1 MPCEIFAQEDV
12 MADTNIATDETVE
25 LIASN
30 KVEGTAVYKPTDER
44 LGTVYNLMIDKRS
57 GQVEYA
63 VLSFGGFL
71 GMGNDYYPLPWD
83 MLSYDEDA
91 GGYVVDLDKEALE
104 TAPHY
109 AGDAEP
115 TYDRAYGEQIYSH
128 YGQEYPY

>member
-1 MPCEIFAQEDV
+1 

-30 KVEGTAVYKPTDER
+30 KVEGTAVYNRNDER
-44 LGTVYNLMIDKRS
+44 LGTVYNLMIDKRA

-83 MLSYDEDA
+83 VLSYDEGV
-91 GGYVVDLDKEALE
+91 GGYVVDLDKQVLE
-104 TAPHY
+104 NAPHY
-109 AGDAEP
+109 TAGQEP
-115 TYDRAYGEQIYSH
+115 AYDRAYRRQIYSH
-128 YGQEYPY
+128 YGVENPY